1 MASSLLEGYTLLW
14 SVLPPFLF
22 RSGIAV
28 VCGGLIGVER
38 ERKGKPAGF
47 RTNILICLG
56 AALFMQIG
64 ELLQARLNTGADV
77 SRIAAQVASG
87 VGFIGAGTILH
98 SRTAITGLTSA
109 ATIWVVASIGMLAG
123 AGYPTLALVST
134 TLVVL
139 TLWVLGEVEPR
150 LIGKCEPATC
160 DLVFAA
166 GNPQGVLAI
175 VALMT
180 EHEVDARSLR
190 VERLQDGRSRVSV
203 PYCKRHAAHRRFLP
217 DLMRAPGLVDV
228 QLENGAAS
236 PAQGVERLYRVAS

>member
-1 MASSLLEGYTLLW
+1 MTTTLLEGNTLLW
-14 SVLPPFLF
+14 AVLLPFLF

-28 VCGGLIGVER
+28 VCGGIIGVER

-64 ELLQARLNTGADV
+64 ELLQARLNAGADV
-77 SRIAAQVASG
+77 TRIAAQVASG
-87 VGFIGAGTILH
+87 VGFLGAGTILH

-123 AGYPTLALVST
+123 AGYPTLALIST
-134 TLVVL
+134 SLVVL
-139 TLWVLGEVEPR
+139 TLWVLGEIEPR

-160 DLVFAA
+160 ELVFAA
-166 GNPQGVLAI
+166 GNPQGLVATL
-175 VALMT
+175 ALMT
-180 EHEVDARSLR
+180 EQEIDVKALR
-190 VERLQDGRSRVSV
+190 MERLQDGRARVLV

-228 QLENGAAS
+228 QLDV
-236 PAQGVERLYRVAS
+236 PAQPFADSRERIYRVAS

>member
-1 MASSLLEGYTLLW
+1 METSLLEGSALLW
-14 SVLPPFLF
+14 SVLLPFLF

-28 VCGGLIGVER
+28 VCGGIIGVER

-64 ELLQARLNTGADV
+64 ELLQARLNTTADV

-87 VGFIGAGTILH
+87 VGFLGAGTILH

-123 AGYPTLALVST
+123 AGFPTLALIST

-139 TLWVLGEVEPR
+139 TLLVLAAIEPR
-150 LIGKCEPATC
+150 LIGRCEPATC
-160 DLVFAA
+160 ELVFAS
-166 GNPQGVLAI
+166 GEPQGLLATL
-175 VALMT
+175 ALVT
-180 EHEVDARSLR
+180 EQDMDTKALR
-190 VERLQDGRSRVSV
+190 FERLPDGRTRVQV

-228 QLENGAAS
+228 QLETSAS
-236 PAQGVERLYRVAS
+236 SSADARERLYRVAS